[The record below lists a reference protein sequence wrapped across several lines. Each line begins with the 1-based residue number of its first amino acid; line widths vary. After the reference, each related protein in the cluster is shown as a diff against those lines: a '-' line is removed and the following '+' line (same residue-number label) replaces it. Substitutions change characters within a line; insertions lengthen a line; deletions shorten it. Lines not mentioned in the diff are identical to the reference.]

1 MAPVT
6 AVAQVQSLVQE
17 LWHVMSTDQTKY
29 KLVIHGSE
37 NAEIDKQRNINVIHN
52 LKTQSN

>member
-29 KLVIHGSE
+29 KLVIPGSE